1 MKKRKRKYRNQRQIE
16 RNSKDR
22 ETGTAR
28 LTDSQTEEK
37 YRHLNRDT
45 SDRGGRKTGKGCFF
59 LNIFRFYFISLLL

>member
-37 YRHLNRDT
+37 YGRFDRQT
-45 SDRGGRKTGKGCFF
+45 SDRGGMKTGKGCFF